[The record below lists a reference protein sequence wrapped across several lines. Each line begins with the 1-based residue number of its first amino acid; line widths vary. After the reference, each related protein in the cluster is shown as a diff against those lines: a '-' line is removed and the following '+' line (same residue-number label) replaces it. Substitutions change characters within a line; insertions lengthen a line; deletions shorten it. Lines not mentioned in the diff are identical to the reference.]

1 MSCCQV
7 ISSFVEEEEEEEVV
21 VEEVSAYI
29 RLSMAYQSLLQ
40 LESFTWNNITC
51 YPVVTTC
58 VEEDPHVP
66 PILAEEDEFDLSDLP
81 DLILDIDDVTNDI
94 GHDRTN
100 SGHIVVYDTQNL
112 NNFPVNAQIVDSF
125 QETYVDTKQL

>member
-1 MSCCQV
+1 M
-7 ISSFVEEEEEEEVV
+7 
-21 VEEVSAYI
+21 Y
-29 RLSMAYQSLLQ
+29 
-40 LESFTWNNITC
+40 LESVVNMLRVRC
-51 YPVVTTC
+51 YPVVTF
-58 VEEDPHVP
+58 VEEDPVPHVSTFV
-66 PILAEEDEFDLSDLP
+66 AEEDDCDLSDLP